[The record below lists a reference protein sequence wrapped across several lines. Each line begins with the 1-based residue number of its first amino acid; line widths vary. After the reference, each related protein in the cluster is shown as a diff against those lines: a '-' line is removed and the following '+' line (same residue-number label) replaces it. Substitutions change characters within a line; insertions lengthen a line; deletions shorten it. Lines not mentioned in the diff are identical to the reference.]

1 MQQNIIDQIAARYA
15 AALFAL
21 VQEGAEGGEELSQR
35 DSSQEDSSQLAGRVQ
50 ADMEKLANLL
60 AQSPAFHSLIRS
72 PVIPAPEQAK
82 AVQALLQK
90 LEIGAPV
97 SHFVSVVVKNRRAFA
112 LPAILSAYTELQAK
126 ARGEM
131 TAELIAAEPLNSAQ
145 EADLKAKLKKAF
157 GKNINV
163 YTKINPALLGGLII
177 RAGSFMI
184 DGSLRAK
191 LNSLKQT
198 MHEAN

>member
-1 MQQNIIDQIAARYA
+1 MQQGIIDQIAARYA

-21 VQEGAEGGEELSQR
+21 VQESATQG
-35 DSSQEDSSQLAGRVQ
+35 DSSQGDSSQGDSSQLAERVQ

-60 AQSPAFHSLIRS
+60 AQSPSFQSLIRS
-72 PVIPAPEQAK
+72 PIIPAAEQAK
-82 AVQALLQK
+82 AVQAILQK

-97 SHFVSVVVKNRRAFA
+97 SHFVAVVVKNRRAFA
-112 LPAILSAYTELQAK
+112 LPAILSAYTDLQAK

-131 TAELIAAEPLNSAQ
+131 AAELIVAEPLNSTQ
-145 EADLKAKLKKAF
+145 EDALKAKLKKAF
-157 GKNINV
+157 GKNINI
-163 YTKINPALLGGLII
+163 YTKIDPALLGGLII

-191 LNSLKQT
+191 LTSLKQT
-198 MHEAN
+198 MHEAA

>member
-15 AALFAL
+15 AALFSL
-21 VQEGAEGGEELSQR
+21 VQEGGGEGS
-35 DSSQEDSSQLAGRVQ
+35 EDSSQLAHRVQ

-60 AQSPAFHSLIRS
+60 AQSPAFQSLIRS

-82 AVQALLQK
+82 AVQAVLQK

-97 SHFVSVVVKNRRAFA
+97 SHFVSVVVKNRRAFT
-112 LPAILSAYTELQAK
+112 LPAILSSYTQLQAK

-131 TAELIAAEPLNSAQ
+131 AAELIAAEPLTSTQ
-145 EADLKAKLKKAF
+145 EEALKAKLKTAF
-157 GKNINV
+157 GKNINIH
-163 YTKINPALLGGLII
+163 TKINPALLGGLII

-198 MHEAN
+198 MHEAS

>member
-1 MQQNIIDQIAARYA
+1 
-15 AALFAL
+15 
-21 VQEGAEGGEELSQR
+21 
-35 DSSQEDSSQLAGRVQ
+35 
-50 ADMEKLANLL
+50 
-60 AQSPAFHSLIRS
+60 
-72 PVIPAPEQAK
+72 
-82 AVQALLQK
+82 
-90 LEIGAPV
+90 V
-97 SHFVSVVVKNRRAFA
+97 SHFVSGVVKNRRAFA
-112 LPAILSAYTELQAK
+112 RPASLSAYTERQAK

-157 GKNINV
+157 GKNINI